1 MSEYYCCTDG
11 EDRARQSSMLRARD
25 SVLAARE
32 AVTDKMSW
40 SGSSM
45 GMGEEERKA
54 LKMGW
59 M

>member
-1 MSEYYCCTDG
+1 
-11 EDRARQSSMLRARD
+11 MLRARD